1 MDTSNEPHIAH
12 KSHLPH
18 PYDQDI
24 SHVLRHLSRITA
36 TGRKKLANSLSTAGY
51 LAAGMWLIER
61 NLGPDAAR
69 SACAS
74 GSRRSLERPL
84 LGFLSQR
91 AVAAAVAENP
101 PPFPSRGGV
110 PRLRTTWRS
119 QSDFIADLINF
130 AMWPTNYH
138 PGYLEQRAVTTKRLV
153 VGEDFVRA
161 VHETAYLHTA
171 ESVRMPSVRLSL
183 ALMVLADGDDRVQR
197 VLTHTYRGYLSS
209 WKQVYAEVLR
219 ARGLRLRAG
228 LGLDD
233 LANALSAAT
242 DGVILRSIGDPHAGV
257 VDRGRER
264 TLMGTVALAVMHGFL
279 EPAEDSDGLTLEQ
292 AVHARLGRPRP
303 SGATRGD
310 ALRGERNPNP

>member
-51 LAAGMWLIER
+51 LAAGMRLIER

-69 SACAS
+69 DACAS

-138 PGYLEQRAVTTKRLV
+138 PGYLSQRADTTRRLV
-153 VGEDFVRA
+153 ADDDFVQA
-161 VHETAYLHTA
+161 VHETAYRHTV
-171 ESVRMPSVRLSL
+171 ESARMPSVRLSL
-183 ALMVLADGDDRVQR
+183 ALMVLADGDDTVQR
-197 VLTHTYRGYLSS
+197 ALTETYRGYLSS
-209 WKQVYAEVLR
+209 WKQVYADVLR
-219 ARGLRLRAG
+219 ARGLRLRPG
-228 LGLDD
+228 LDLDD
-233 LANALSAAT
+233 LANALSVAT
-242 DGVILRSIGDPHAGV
+242 DGTVLRSIGDPQARV
-257 VDRGRER
+257 VDQER
-264 TLMGTVALAVMHGFL
+264 HRSLMGTVALAVMHGFL
-279 EPAEDSDGLTLEQ
+279 EPADAPDGLTLEQ
-292 AVHARLGRPRP
+292 AVAARLGRRT
-303 SGATRGD
+303 S
-310 ALRGERNPNP
+310 